1 MFHGNKKKENTKIL
15 TEEEL
20 IKSEQQLNKIKIIQK
35 EILERKE
42 KPDLDEK
49 NLELLIKVAAIMPD
63 FYTLWNYRKKI
74 ILDLKT
80 KKPHEEF
87 YKFLQNEINQT
98 SYFQKTNPKSY
109 VLWNH
114 RIWCLEKVCE
124 IEKVLGIQLEAS
136 LLTAEINNCNFFLE
150 RDDRNFHVWNHRL
163 TIFNLI
169 RENFKEK
176 FGDFLKKEL
185 NFTIT
190 MIKKNC
196 SNFSAWHYR
205 SKLIP
210 LYFMMNKIKWNSEDA
225 LNYLLTDLELIINA
239 VFTDPKDQSPW
250 NYHLWIV
257 NNVTPPYV
265 I

>member
-1 MFHGNKKKENTKIL
+1 MFHGNKKKENTKIS
-15 TEEEL
+15 TEEE
-20 IKSEQQLNKIKIIQK
+20 IKKSEQQLNKIKIIQK
-35 EILERKE
+35 EILDRKE
-42 KPDLDEK
+42 KNELDEK
-49 NLELLIKVAAIMPD
+49 NLELLIKVAVIMPD

-74 ILDLKT
+74 ILDLEN
-80 KKPHEEF
+80 KKSHEDY
-87 YKFLQNEINQT
+87 YKFLKNEINQI

-114 RIWCLEKVCE
+114 RIWCLQNVCK
-124 IEKVLGIQLEAS
+124 IEKILDIHLEAS

-150 RDDRNFHVWNHRL
+150 RDDRNFHVWNHRF

-185 NFTIT
+185 NFTIS

-205 SKLIP
+205 AKLIP
-210 LYFMMNKIKWNSEDA
+210 LYFVMNNIKWNSEDA
-225 LNYLLTDLELIINA
+225 LNYLQIDLELIINA
-239 VFTDPKDQSPW
+239 VFTDPKDQTPW

-257 NNVTPPYV
+257 NNVTSPYV
-265 I
+265 K